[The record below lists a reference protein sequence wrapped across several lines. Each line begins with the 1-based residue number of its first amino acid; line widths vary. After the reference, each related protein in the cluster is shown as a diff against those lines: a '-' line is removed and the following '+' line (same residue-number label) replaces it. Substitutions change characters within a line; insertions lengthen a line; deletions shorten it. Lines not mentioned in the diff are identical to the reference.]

1 MLPQAQRS
9 FVLLHEQGHIVLN
22 TRDELTADKYAFL
35 QFAKQGFPLSL
46 AVKSLTRN
54 LDGQNPAH
62 RIRAKALLALA
73 LNWDARVNRNK
84 NKLLTM
90 QERIDTQNM
99 HLSENREAMIEA
111 LRQGDFD
118 KARLH
123 LNEIMMHFPPEEHA
137 TRLARYEE
145 LFEQYKAAQL
155 ESFEGQEG
163 QPEGIDHSDVYHYCG
178 CGCEGKTDLLYENIA
193 DAAFSGFSD
202 EELDQLDGFVC
213 LAKSCRERKN
223 ISVESKADARRIKAE
238 ARQTKADAKKIK
250 AQAKLELA
258 KQGIKSGFG
267 DDLKGAL
274 GGLGDLAGK
283 AASAVASIKGGGGMI
298 GGKTEEV
305 PNTEPPSPSP
315 ETPAPAPKSKTWL
328 WVGLGTGFAIVIGIV
343 AFVFFRKKT

>member
-1 MLPQAQRS
+1 MASQKIGGFSAIFFLPGLRGPAAVHRRTGALYLGPDFFMLPQAQRE
-9 FVLLHEQGHIVLN
+9 FVLMHEKGHLALD
-22 TRDELTADKYAFL
+22 TRDELTADAYAFIR
-35 QFAKQGFPLSL
+35 FAKKGLPLSL
-46 AVKSLTRN
+46 AVHSLTRN
-54 LDGQNPAH
+54 LNSNNLVH
-62 RIRAKALLALA
+62 RIRAKAMLQRAKH
-73 LNWDARVNRNK
+73 WDNTVNRNQK
-84 NKLLTM
+84 KLLTM

-202 EELDQLDGFVC
+202 EELDQ
-213 LAKSCRERKN
+213 
-223 ISVESKADARRIKAE
+223 
-238 ARQTKADAKKIK
+238 
-250 AQAKLELA
+250 
-258 KQGIKSGFG
+258 
-267 DDLKGAL
+267 
-274 GGLGDLAGK
+274 
-283 AASAVASIKGGGGMI
+283 
-298 GGKTEEV
+298 
-305 PNTEPPSPSP
+305 
-315 ETPAPAPKSKTWL
+315 
-328 WVGLGTGFAIVIGIV
+328 
-343 AFVFFRKKT
+343 